1 MGENIAEYVRAE
13 TRGFGEKGLTDVDL
27 LAFAASLYFEFERFP
42 HYLDEGTSTP
52 LSNLGEYGE
61 LVRYAEHDYDPAEL
75 LELAEALVESP
86 RFGHVPIER
95 FECIVGDDPAIQF
108 AAACFPVSD
117 ELVVVAYRGTDAH
130 LVGWQED
137 FEMLWREAA
146 PGQLEALRY
155 LREAAAAYPNAKLA
169 LCGHSKGGACAE
181 YAAVFANSQLSSRIV
196 RACSFDGQALFKV
209 GGAADLDLEAYDRA
223 LLERYEQ
230 IDVPL
235 VRYVF
240 PSSIGLFMER
250 RDARFILSS
259 PGFAFAQSTDPKR
272 EHGICAVRVR
282 DGAVVT
288 EAADAERVR
297 KSTGAVRIMPVLSGA
312 ERRFATNAVV
322 EACRD
327 AGITVSLTDEGVK
340 QLLAALRAWYKAAP
354 RDDKR
359 QVRRLL
365 AKFALAR
372 KWACATKPL
381 ALVRYLRLRKSSA
394 THAAA
399 AAAAQAMR
407 GTLLSL
413 TTLAADLPASA
424 ATAP

>member
-1 MGENIAEYVRAE
+1 MAENIAEYVRAE
-13 TRGFGEKGLTDVDL
+13 KRGFDEKGLTDVDL
-27 LAFAASLYFEFERFP
+27 LVFAAALYFEFERFP
-42 HYLDEGTSTP
+42 HYLEAGVSTR
-52 LSNLGEYGE
+52 LADMAAHGR
-61 LVRYAEHDYDPAEL
+61 LVEYAEHDYNPADM
-75 LELAEALVESP
+75 LELAEALAESP
-86 RFGHVPIER
+86 RFGCVPIER

-155 LREAAAAYPNAKLA
+155 LREAAAAYPNVELA

-181 YAAVFANSQLSSRIV
+181 YAAVFANSQLSGRIV

-223 LLERYEQ
+223 LLERYGQ

-240 PSSIGLFMER
+240 PSSIGLLMER
-250 RDARFILSS
+250 RDAGFILAS
-259 PGFAFAQSTDPKR
+259 PGFVFAQSIDP
-272 EHGICAVRVR
+272 EHEHNICAVRVR
-282 DGAVVT
+282 GGEVII
-288 EAADAERVR
+288 EAAGEDRVR
-297 KSTGAVRIMPVLSGA
+297 KSTGAVRIMPSLSGA

-322 EACRD
+322 EACRY

-340 QLLAALRAWYKAAP
+340 QLFAALRAWYKAAP
-354 RDDKR
+354 RNEKR
-359 QVRRLL
+359 QARRLM
-365 AKFALAR
+365 AKVVFAR
-372 KWACATKPL
+372 K
-381 ALVRYLRLRKSSA
+381 
-394 THAAA
+394 
-399 AAAAQAMR
+399 
-407 GTLLSL
+407 
-413 TTLAADLPASA
+413 
-424 ATAP
+424 